1 MNASRLSAPGLLA
14 VLGLVAALGLSAS
27 IQAAEF
33 RNVQTDQSTLGFGY
47 KQMGVGMDGRFKKFT
62 TQLSFDPAKVAAAR
76 VSIDVD
82 IASIDAGS
90 AEANSEVTSKLW
102 FNAKGFPTTR
112 FVSTSIKPLGG
123 NRYEVA
129 GPLTIKGRTRNVS
142 APFTFTPQASNA
154 VFDGAFVIR
163 RADFAIGEGLWA
175 DFGTVANEIQIKFHV
190 LASSGK

>member
-1 MNASRLSAPGLLA
+1 MHPDCPHQGCLQFLDWLQ
-14 VLGLVAALGLSAS
+14 LLGLSAP

-90 AEANSEVTSKLW
+90 AEANSEVTSKLR

-129 GPLTIKGRTRNVS
+129 GPLTIAPVPQRQRRSHSRHKPATRFS
-142 APFTFTPQASNA
+142 TAHSSSGAPRFRH
-154 VFDGAFVIR
+154 R
-163 RADFAIGEGLWA
+163 RRPMG